1 MNLKAVNVSIVIQ
14 IKNEI
19 ATMPMLIQTQN
30 VYMAIPLVGKVIKRD
45 KIIAQNTEYKQ
56 KAIQMKSICYC
67 LTDALIKETEL
78 I

>member
-1 MNLKAVNVSIVIQ
+1 MNLKAVNVSIVVQ

-45 KIIAQNTEYKQ
+45 KIINPNAE
-56 KAIQMKSICYC
+56 
-67 LTDALIKETEL
+67 
-78 I
+78 